1 MNQPQRSRG
10 GAHSWI
16 RGNVLGLVAIFIAL
30 SGSAVATQVASKQV
44 TSKQVA
50 TAAGKKRGPRGPAGP
65 PGAPG
70 PQGIPGAAGLLSG
83 PASGD
88 LTGNYP
94 NPQIASEAVG
104 PPETGVVPAAKAS
117 STLGTSI
124 PSATDTAI
132 PLPNESFDY
141 ANMHDDVIENE
152 SVNAPIDG
160 LYLVEATLAW
170 EPSDSGGVLRTLT
183 LAGSGPPVSDAR
195 AALQGVNTINSVSAV
210 VEMDPGNEVHLVAN
224 QNSGA
229 ALNAFGRLTLVW
241 LGPRA
246 PA

>member
-1 MNQPQRSRG
+1 MSEPQGSRG
-10 GAHSWI
+10 TAHSWI
-16 RGNVLGLVAIFIAL
+16 RSNVLGLVAIFIAL
-30 SGSAVATQVASKQV
+30 SGSALATQAATKHVAT
-44 TSKQVA
+44 
-50 TAAGKKRGPRGPAGP
+50 TAKLKRGPRGKPGPAGV
-65 PGAPG
+65 PG
-70 PQGIPGAAGLLSG
+70 PQGIPGAAGVLTG

-94 NPQIASEAVG
+94 NPQIAPEAVG

-117 STLGTSI
+117 STLGTSV
-124 PSATDTAI
+124 PSATDAAI

-141 ANMHDDVIENE
+141 ANMHNDVTDNE
-152 SVNAPIDG
+152 SVSAPIDG
-160 LYLVEATLAW
+160 LYLVEATLSW

-183 LAGSGPPVSDAR
+183 VAGSIFSESDAR
-195 AALQGVNTINSVSAV
+195 AALNGVNTINSVSAV
-210 VEMDPGNEVHLVAN
+210 VEMSPGNEVHLVAN
-224 QNSGA
+224 QNSAA